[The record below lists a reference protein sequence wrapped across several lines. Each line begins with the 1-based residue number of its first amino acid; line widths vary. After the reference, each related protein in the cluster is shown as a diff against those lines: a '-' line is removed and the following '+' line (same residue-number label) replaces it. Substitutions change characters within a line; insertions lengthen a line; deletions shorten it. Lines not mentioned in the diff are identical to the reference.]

1 MDYLS
6 GRYDQ
11 LTTVKRQRL
20 AQYRYQ
26 VFVERLGWQ
35 LSTPDDF
42 EFDQF
47 DHSGTHYIV
56 AQEEDGNIKGCA
68 RLLPT
73 TQPYL
78 LSEVFTALL
87 GDQPAPCGDD
97 IWELSRFTS
106 LDLDAEGGKNE
117 QVMSDENTVGLFMA
131 TLEYARACGVSHL
144 VSVSPVAIGRL
155 LKRGGIDYKW
165 LAPPQ
170 VLDNRTLGACY
181 ITVQ

>member
-11 LTTVKRQRL
+11 LTPAGRQRL
-20 AQYRYQ
+20 AHYRYQ
-26 VFVERLGWQ
+26 VFVERLGWD
-35 LSTPDDF
+35 LSTPADF

-56 AQEEDGNIKGCA
+56 AEEEDGNIKGCA

-78 LSEVFTALL
+78 LSEVFTSLL
-87 GDQPAPCGDD
+87 DDVPAPSRDD

-106 LDLDAEGGKNE
+106 LDLDTQTGRDE
-117 QVMSDENTVGLFMA
+117 QMMSDENTVGLFMA
-131 TLEYARACGVSHL
+131 TLDYARTCGVSQL
-144 VSVSPVAIGRL
+144 VSVSPLAVGRL
-155 LKRGGIDYKW
+155 LRRGGIDFKW
-165 LAPPQ
+165 LAPPRA
-170 VLDNRTLGACY
+170 VDNRILGACC

>member
-6 GRYDQ
+6 GRYDE
-11 LTTVKRQRL
+11 LTSVDRQRL

-35 LSTPDDF
+35 LSTPADF

-56 AQEEDGNIKGCA
+56 AEQNDGSIKGCA

-78 LSEVFTALL
+78 LSEVFTSLL
-87 GDQPAPCGDD
+87 GGAPAPCQDD

-106 LDLDAEGGKNE
+106 LDLDAQTSKFD
-117 QVMSDENTVGLFMA
+117 QMSDENTVGLFMA
-131 TLEYARACGVSHL
+131 TLDYAKTCGVSHL

-155 LKRGGIDYKW
+155 LKRGGIDFKW

-170 VLDNRTLGACY
+170 VLDNRALVACC

>member
-6 GRYDQ
+6 GRYDE
-11 LTTVKRQRL
+11 LTSVERQRL
-20 AQYRYQ
+20 AHYRYQ

-35 LSTPDDF
+35 LSTPSDL

-56 AQEEDGNIKGCA
+56 AEQDDRNIKGCA

-78 LSEVFTALL
+78 LSEVFTSLL
-87 GDQPAPCGDD
+87 GGVPAPCQDD

-106 LDLDAEGGKNE
+106 LDLDAPTGKDE
-117 QVMSDENTVGLFMA
+117 QMTSDENTVGLFMA
-131 TLEYARACGVSHL
+131 TLDYAKTCGVSHL

-155 LKRGGIDYKW
+155 LKRGGIDFKW

>member
-6 GRYDQ
+6 GRYDE
-11 LTTVKRQRL
+11 LTTLERQRL

-56 AQEEDGNIKGCA
+56 AEEHDGNIKGCA

-78 LSEVFTALL
+78 LSEVFTSLL
-87 GDQPAPCGDD
+87 GDKPAPCGDD

-106 LDLDAEGGKNE
+106 LTS
-117 QVMSDENTVGLFMA
+117 MP
-131 TLEYARACGVSHL
+131 RA
-144 VSVSPVAIGRL
+144 A
-155 LKRGGIDYKW
+155 KT
-165 LAPPQ
+165 
-170 VLDNRTLGACY
+170 NR
-181 ITVQ
+181 